1 MPAKCN
7 AKRIDFGSL
16 DRRIIEADFDGGT
29 ITSNA
34 GALLLGQLDRGVGL
48 IRRFAS
54 CFSDRRNPLL
64 VEHRLETLLGQ
75 RIFGLALGYEDLVDH
90 EELRKDPV
98 MAVLAGKLE
107 GSAIFARQTTL
118 GAKINNI
125 SLIVRD
131 SNRLQLV
138 GVVKSLPP
146 FPPFRGRLV
155 MLSGFVLP

>member
-1 MPAKCN
+1 MSIFAAFDRFPEEA
-7 AKRIDFGSL
+7 ARIGRMLAAYSVIEL
-16 DRRIIEADFDGGT
+16 D
-29 ITSNA
+29 
-34 GALLLGQLDRGVGL
+34 L
-48 IRRFAS
+48 
-54 CFSDRRNPLL
+54 
-64 VEHRLETLLGQ
+64 
-75 RIFGLALGYEDLVDH
+75 
-90 EELRKDPV
+90 
-98 MAVLAGKLE
+98 LE

-138 GVVKSLPP
+138 GAVKSLPP

>member
-1 MPAKCN
+1 V
-7 AKRIDFGSL
+7 
-16 DRRIIEADFDGGT
+16 
-29 ITSNA
+29 
-34 GALLLGQLDRGVGL
+34 VGL
-48 IRRFAS
+48 IAPLRPPAGARARR
-54 CFSDRRNPLL
+54 L
-64 VEHRLETLLGQ
+64 RL
-75 RIFGLALGYEDLVDH
+75 LALADQGKEAAEPLVLEDGRLS
-90 EELRKDPV
+90 
-98 MAVLAGKLE
+98 E

-138 GVVKSLPP
+138 GAVKSLPP